1 MTFFVQI
8 PISSSFLRL
17 RLLWRQGWAELNPAV
32 AEAAAPLEERGGP
45 GRAWGRW
52 PPERRRRR
60 TGKEHPR
67 NALKDLKKL

>member
-1 MTFFVQI
+1 MTFSVQI
-8 PISSSFLRL
+8 PNSSSFLRL
-17 RLLWRQGWAELNPAV
+17 RLLWLQGLAESNS
-32 AEAAAPLEERGGP
+32 AAAPLEERGGP